1 MDGKRLGLIIDGVD
15 IFERWGINVKERDI
29 GKPNKKKGGLDSV
42 AHSSIVYDFSELYGG
57 ASYEERVLRYTLNI
71 IGPNKTRTS
80 TQFLETE
87 FNNFIFSK
95 SQFRLIDEVFPGYYF
110 LAEVRRGTDFS
121 PILTVGELSV
131 TFDCYAFKIKEARE
145 GSPYWDDY
153 TILDRYQET
162 KFKIEESQ
170 TIQLYNDGSNYV
182 VPTVVTSSD
191 FQVTLNGVTYP
202 FSEGSTKNDI
212 FTLSEG
218 LNILTVTGNG
228 TIEFRFHK
236 ELI

>member
-1 MDGKRLGLIIDGVD
+1 MDGERLGLIIDGVD

-29 GKPNKKKGGLDSV
+29 GKPNKKKDGLDSV

-57 ASYEERVLRYTLNI
+57 DAYEERVLRYTLNI
-71 IGPNKTRTS
+71 IGSNETRTS
-80 TQFLETE
+80 SQFLETE

-95 SQFRLIDEVFPGYYF
+95 PQFRLIDEVFPGYYF
-110 LAEVRRGTDFS
+110 LAEVREGTDFS
-121 PILTVGELSV
+121 PILSVGELSV
-131 TFDCYAFKIKEARE
+131 TFHCYAFRIKESRE

-162 KFKIEESQ
+162 IFTVQGTQ

-182 VPTVVTSSD
+182 IPTVVASSN

-202 FSEGSTKNDI
+202 FSAGSITIDI